1 VVNCRYLCDNI
12 ISKYSSVDNKEIKE
26 WLTAGVFVVI

>member
-1 VVNCRYLCDNI
+1 MANCGCLRGDLVC
-12 ISKYSSVDNKEIKE
+12 KYNSANDIERRE